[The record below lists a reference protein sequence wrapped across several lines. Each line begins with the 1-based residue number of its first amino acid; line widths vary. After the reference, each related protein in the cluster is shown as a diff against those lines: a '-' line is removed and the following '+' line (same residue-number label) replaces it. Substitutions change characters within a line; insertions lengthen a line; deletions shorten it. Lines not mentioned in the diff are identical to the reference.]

1 VLEHEIVV
9 PFEGEGEGS
18 DRLTWGQVAFW
29 HCMRDSGQSA
39 TMGGVA
45 PMPEGSTVENVID
58 MLRYLLG
65 RHQSLR
71 TRLWFGPDGEIRQ
84 VCSASGEVSLR
95 IAEVEEAD
103 PAEVAEQL
111 CREFAQRNFD
121 YRNEW
126 PVRMAA
132 VTKHGQVTHVVA
144 MYLHLALDAGGL
156 EAMLADLF
164 SRDPVTGEPA
174 GPITAVTPLEQAS
187 LQRRPAARRQSA
199 SALAHL
205 EQVMRSVTPKWFAA
219 PRRGGEPHFDQIR
232 YSSPAI
238 ALAVAR
244 IAAEQNANSSSALL
258 ATFAVGLA
266 RFTGDNPIVAM
277 LMVSNRFRPRFA
289 DSVSSLVQISP
300 YLIDVA
306 EINLG
311 EAVARARTSLL
322 HTYKSAYYDH
332 SEQELVIDRVS
343 RELGHDFDFCCLYND
358 RRKDEPLPVGWTPAT
373 DQQILDALP
382 ASGWAREYQAD
393 MSDRKLFVSV
403 DDPPGAVELV
413 LSADSRYFGL
423 PEIIGLVQAIE
434 AAAVEAALTP
444 QAPTRVPAAA
454 SNPPQRRLVDQ
465 PAGSG

>member
-1 VLEHEIVV
+1 MQYEIVV

-18 DRLTWGQVAFW
+18 DELTWGQVAFW

-45 PMPEGSTVENVID
+45 PMPDGSTVENVVD
-58 MLRYLLG
+58 MLRYLIS

-71 TRLWFGPDGEIRQ
+71 TRLEFGPDGEIRQ

-95 IAEVEEAD
+95 ITEAGEAD
-103 PAEVAEQL
+103 PAEVAEQI

-132 VTKHGQVTHVVA
+132 ITQRGRVTHVVA

-156 EAMLADLF
+156 DAMLADLF

-174 GPITAVTPLEQAS
+174 GPLTGATPLEQAR
-187 LQRRPAARRQSA
+187 LQRGPAARRQSA
-199 SALAHL
+199 AALAHL
-205 EQVMRSVTPKWFAA
+205 EQVMRTATPKWFGA
-219 PRRGGEPHFDQIR
+219 PRRAGEPRFSMIR
-232 YSSPAI
+232 YSSPAL

-244 IAAEQNANSSSALL
+244 IAAEQSVNSSSALL

-266 RFTGDNPIVAM
+266 RFTGDNPVVAM
-277 LMVSNRFRPRFA
+277 LMVSNRFRPRLA
-289 DSVSSLVQISP
+289 TSVSSLVQISP
-300 YLIDVA
+300 YLIDVGG
-306 EINLG
+306 ISLG

-332 SEQELVIDRVS
+332 SEQEWVIDRVS
-343 RELGHDFDFCCLYND
+343 RELGHDFDFCAMYND
-358 RRKDEPLPVGWTPAT
+358 RRKDEPLPGDWTPAT
-373 DQQILDALP
+373 DQQIRDAVS
-382 ASGWAREYQAD
+382 ASSWVWEHPAD
-393 MSDRKLFVSV
+393 MSDRKLFVNV
-403 DDPPGAVELV
+403 DDPPGALELV
-413 LSADSRYFGL
+413 VSADSRYFDV
-423 PEIIGLVQAIE
+423 PEILGLVRGIE

-444 QAPTRVPAAA
+444 QAPTLVATQSAGRIAAVA
-454 SNPPQRRLVDQ
+454 TR
-465 PAGSG
+465 